1 MIYLM
6 HKLRGGIKMNI
17 GNVVELKRDNL
28 NGIGNKGDKGVLLY
42 KLYEPVDGWEYLVK
56 LYSGST
62 EAFLEKDLKLAV
74 KNIDKVSFA
83 W

>member
-1 MIYLM
+1 MTINL
-6 HKLRGGIKMNI
+6 

-28 NGIGNKGDKGVLLY
+28 EGMGCKGEKGVVLY
-42 KLYEPVDGWEYLVK
+42 KLYNPVDGWDYMIR

-62 EAFLEKDLKLAV
+62 EAFLEKDLNLAV
-74 KNIDKVSFA
+74 KTIDKVNMA

>member
-1 MIYLM
+1 
-6 HKLRGGIKMNI
+6 MNI

-28 NGIGNKGDKGVLLY
+28 EGIGCKGEKGVLLY
-42 KLYEPVDGWEYLVK
+42 KLYEPVDGWEYMVK

-74 KNIDKVSFA
+74 KNIDKVNFA

>member
-1 MIYLM
+1 
-6 HKLRGGIKMNI
+6 MNI

-42 KLYEPVDGWEYLVK
+42 KLYKPVDGYEIMVK
-56 LYSGST
+56 LYGGST

-74 KNIDKVSFA
+74 KTIDKINIA

>member
-1 MIYLM
+1 
-6 HKLRGGIKMNI
+6 MNI

-28 NGIGNKGDKGVLLY
+28 NGIGCKGDKGVILY
-42 KLYEPVDGWEYLVK
+42 KLYKPVDEWDYLTR
-56 LYSGST
+56 LYSGQT

>member
-1 MIYLM
+1 
-6 HKLRGGIKMNI
+6 MNI

-28 NGIGNKGDKGVLLY
+28 NGIGNKGEKGVVLY
-42 KLYEPVDGWEYLVK
+42 KLYNPVDGWDYMIR

-62 EAFLEKDLKLAV
+62 EAFLQKDLKLAA
-74 KNIDKVSFA
+74 KTLDKVNFT

>member
-1 MIYLM
+1 MTINL
-6 HKLRGGIKMNI
+6 

-28 NGIGNKGDKGVLLY
+28 EGMGCKGEKGVVLY
-42 KLYEPVDGWEYLVK
+42 KMYNPVDGWDYMIR

-74 KNIDKVSFA
+74 KTIDKVNMA

>member
-1 MIYLM
+1 MQ
-6 HKLRGGIKMNI
+6 IKVGNI
-17 GNVVELKRDNL
+17 IELKRDNL
-28 NGIGNKGDKGVLLY
+28 EGMGCNGEKGVVLY
-42 KLYEPVDGWEYLVK
+42 KLYNPVDGWDYMIR

-74 KNIDKVSFA
+74 KPIDKVNIA

>member
-1 MIYLM
+1 
-6 HKLRGGIKMNI
+6 MNI

-42 KLYEPVDGWEYLVK
+42 KLYKPVDGYEYMVR

-74 KNIDKVSFA
+74 KTIDKVNMA

>member
-1 MIYLM
+1 
-6 HKLRGGIKMNI
+6 MNI

-28 NGIGNKGDKGVLLY
+28 TGIGNKGDKGVLLY
-42 KLYEPVDGWEYLVK
+42 KLYEPVDGWEYVVK

-62 EAFLEKDLKLAV
+62 EGFLEKDLKLAV
-74 KNIDKVSFA
+74 KTIDKVNMA

>member
-1 MIYLM
+1 
-6 HKLRGGIKMNI
+6 MNI

-42 KLYEPVDGWEYLVK
+42 KLYEPVDGWGYMVK
-56 LYSGST
+56 LYSGTT

-74 KNIDKVSFA
+74 KNIDKVNLA

>member
-1 MIYLM
+1 
-6 HKLRGGIKMNI
+6 MNI

-28 NGIGNKGDKGVLLY
+28 TGIGNKGDKGVLLY
-42 KLYEPVDGWEYLVK
+42 KLYKPVDGWEYMVK

-62 EAFLEKDLKLAV
+62 EGFLEKDLKLAV
-74 KNIDKVSFA
+74 KTIDKVNIA

>member
-1 MIYLM
+1 
-6 HKLRGGIKMNI
+6 MNI

-28 NGIGNKGDKGVLLY
+28 EGIGCTGDKGVLLY
-42 KLYEPVDGWEYLVK
+42 KLYKPVDGWEYMVK

-62 EAFLEKDLKLAV
+62 EGFLEKDLKLAV
-74 KNIDKVSFA
+74 KTIDKVNMA

>member
-1 MIYLM
+1 
-6 HKLRGGIKMNI
+6 MNI

-28 NGIGNKGDKGVLLY
+28 NGIGNEGDKGVILY
-42 KLYEPVDGWEYLVK
+42 KLYESADGWEYMVK

-62 EAFLEKDLKLAV
+62 EAFLEKDLKLST
-74 KNIDKVSFA
+74 KNIDKVNMA

>member
-1 MIYLM
+1 MT
-6 HKLRGGIKMNI
+6 MNI

-42 KLYEPVDGWEYLVK
+42 KLYEPVDGWEYMVK

-62 EAFLEKDLKLAV
+62 EGFLEKDLKLSV
-74 KNIDKVSFA
+74 KTLDKIITA

>member
-1 MIYLM
+1 
-6 HKLRGGIKMNI
+6 MNI

-42 KLYEPVDGWEYLVK
+42 KLYEPVDGWEYMVK

-62 EAFLEKDLKLAV
+62 EAFLEKDLKLST
-74 KNIDKVSFA
+74 KNIDKVNMA

>member
-1 MIYLM
+1 
-6 HKLRGGIKMNI
+6 MNI

-28 NGIGNKGDKGVLLY
+28 NGIGTKGDKGVLLY

>member
-1 MIYLM
+1 M
-6 HKLRGGIKMNI
+6 KI

-28 NGIGNKGDKGVLLY
+28 NGIGIKGDKGVLLY
-42 KLYEPVDGWEYLVK
+42 KLYEPVDGWEYMVK

-74 KNIDKVSFA
+74 KNIDKVNFA

>member
-1 MIYLM
+1 
-6 HKLRGGIKMNI
+6 MNI
-17 GNVVELKRDNL
+17 GNVVELKEDNL
-28 NGIGNKGDKGVLLY
+28 NGIGNKGEKGVVLY
-42 KLYEPVDGWEYLVK
+42 KLYKPVDGYEYMVR

>member
-1 MIYLM
+1 
-6 HKLRGGIKMNI
+6 MNI

-28 NGIGNKGDKGVLLY
+28 EGIGCKGDKGVLLY
-42 KLYEPVDGWEYLVK
+42 KLYEPVDGWEYMVK

>member
-1 MIYLM
+1 
-6 HKLRGGIKMNI
+6 MNI

-28 NGIGNKGDKGVLLY
+28 NGLGNKGDKGVLLY
-42 KLYEPVDGWEYLVK
+42 KLYEPVDGWEYVVK

-62 EAFLEKDLKLAV
+62 EGFLEKDLKLAV
-74 KNIDKVSFA
+74 KSIDKVNLA